1 MARTPFNRETDERF
15 RELEDGVS
23 ISGLSFTTIQPDAGT
38 SPVADTSADTL
49 TLSSSSAA
57 LTITGDSATDTVT
70 WALDGDLTAL
80 AALSGTDNIYY
91 RSGANTWT
99 SVTIGTGLTFSG
111 GTLSNSASGVTDH
124 GALTGLSDDDH
135 TQYTLL
141 AGRSGGQTIIGGT
154 AASNNLTLQST
165 SNATRGSILLSDV
178 TRVGGSSNTTSAL
191 SVRQNSDSAAASGI
205 SMQSTDGTRSLHL
218 NLQNNRDWYLSDGST
233 YYLNWSQTNS
243 SLYSGNTG
251 GRFAIEKNFADA
263 NTTTTSPTISAAAM
277 GVVNTSATNGNFS
290 GYYFKGNVASNNPAA
305 GIISVND
312 AHGASASA
320 TLAFLT
326 RNSGT
331 YARRMNIA
339 SDGSI
344 TMDAYGAGFPQFSSV
359 GLISSTKQVVRLLN
373 INTTSVGNV
382 GAGTDDLISYTL
394 PAGTLA
400 ANGDTLEITCWGT
413 YAANANNK
421 TINVSIDA
429 ATEYTTG
436 AIAAVG
442 VSWQVK
448 ITYVRLT
455 STTQT
460 MSITFIS
467 GFSALR
473 AEAETSSGAATMA
486 NAIVFKLTA
495 AGTAD
500 NDIVQTG
507 MLVKYMGAT

>member
-141 AGRSGGQTIIGGT
+141 AGRSGGQTIIGGA

-191 SVRQNSDSAAASGI
+191 SVRQNSDAVAASGI
-205 SMQSTDGTRSLHL
+205 SMQSTDGTKNLHW
-218 NLQNNRDWYLSDGST
+218 NLQNNGDWYFNDSIN
-233 YYLNWSQTNS
+233 YILNYRAATG
-243 SLYSGNTG
+243 SLY
-251 GRFAIEKNFADA
+251 
-263 NTTTTSPTISAAAM
+263 
-277 GVVNTSATNGNFS
+277 
-290 GYYFKGNVASNNPAA
+290 YGNVAGRYAIERNFSDTDTTPDTPNIDSVAIGIKNNSSTA
-305 GIISVND
+305 GNYSGLYFQGSVNASEPD
-312 AHGASASA
+312 SAIFGIHDVHGASASGS
-320 TLAFLT
+320 LRFNT

-331 YARRMNIA
+331 FARRMNIA
-339 SDGSI
+339 SDGVV
-344 TMDAYGAGFPQFSSV
+344 TMDAYGAGFPQFSSAGV
-359 GLISSTKQVVRLLN
+359 ISSTKQVVRLLN
-373 INTTSVGNV
+373 INTTAVGNV
-382 GAGTDDLISYTL
+382 GGGTDDLISYTL

-436 AIAAVG
+436 AIAANG
-442 VSWQVK
+442 VSWQIK
-448 ITYVRLT
+448 ITYVRL
-455 STTQT
+455 SATTQT

-467 GFSALR
+467 GFSTLR

-500 NDIVQTG
+500 NDILQSG